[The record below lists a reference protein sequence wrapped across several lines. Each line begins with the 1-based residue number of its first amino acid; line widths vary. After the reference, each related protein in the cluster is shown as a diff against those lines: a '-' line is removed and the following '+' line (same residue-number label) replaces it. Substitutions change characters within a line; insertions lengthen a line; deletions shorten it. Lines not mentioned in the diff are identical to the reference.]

1 MEVVIIAL
9 AATLGNLLI
18 GWDSS
23 TIAGGM
29 TYIKQEFDLEKDP
42 TLEGLIVSM
51 SFITGT
57 VVTIFSGT
65 ISDLVGRRPML
76 ITSSVMFIIG
86 GLVMFWAPNVTVVL
100 LSRIIEGVAIAL
112 AVTFNPVYISEI
124 APADIRGQ
132 LNTLTQFACSGGMF
146 LAYILVFSMS
156 LLQSPSWRLMLS
168 VISIPSVVYFLLTVF
183 YLPESPRWLVSKGR
197 ILEAEKVL
205 RRLRRVD
212 DVSGELALLAEGL
225 NPGGE
230 DISIEEYVVAPASDI
245 LINQEAGKDYIKLYG
260 PNEGVTMIAQPV
272 DAQGS
277 MLSRSMLSM
286 HGSYASRS
294 MLSQQ
299 GSFSSQAAAN
309 LKDPIVNLFGS
320 LHESTLIENGRSNS
334 MSINN
339 ANSIFSTGDPESS
352 PFGTSDNLRTPL
364 NPFHGGA
371 DRAHGSKDMLG
382 IRSNS
387 SLVHANDVETQRNT
401 DIGGGWQLVYK
412 STDDA
417 MGGKREGLQR
427 VYLHADP
434 SAAASVAQ
442 SSHVSFVSTSGYD
455 IHVDGGEAFQA
466 AGIVSRSVLGTS
478 DALQLPEVAAKGPK
492 WRAILEPGVKR
503 ALVVGIGLQILQQAA
518 GINGFLYYAPQ
529 ILEQAGV
536 GGLLS
541 NLGMSSISASFLVNI
556 ITTFCMLPCI
566 AISIRLMDVAGR
578 RSIMLYTIP
587 VLIVS
592 LLVLVLKQFLQLSS
606 VLDASI
612 SAISVVVY
620 ESIFCMGLGIIPNIV
635 CAEIFP
641 TSVRGICISLTS
653 LTYWVCTLAVT
664 LSFPYLLQL
673 LGLSGVFAL
682 FVGGCF
688 ISWIFVYLKVP
699 ETKGMPLEVIIEFFA
714 LGAKPG
720 TDPAEIG
727 MKD

>member
-42 TLEGLIVSM
+42 TLEGFIVSM

-57 VVTIFSGT
+57 LVTIFSGT
-65 ISDLVGRRPML
+65 ISDLIGRRPML
-76 ITSSVMFIIG
+76 ITSSVMFIIAG
-86 GLVMFWAPNVTVVL
+86 FVMFWAPNVTVILV
-100 LSRIIEGVAIAL
+100 SRMIQGVAIAL
-112 AVTFNPVYISEI
+112 AVTFNPLYISEI

-132 LNTLTQFACSGGMF
+132 LNTLTQFACSSGMF

-156 LLQSPSWRLMLS
+156 LLPSPSWRLMLS
-168 VISIPSVVYFLLTVF
+168 VISIPSVLYFFLTVF

-197 ILEAEKVL
+197 ILEAETVL
-205 RRLRRVD
+205 KRLRRVD

-225 NPGGE
+225 RPGGE
-230 DISIEEYVVAPASDI
+230 DISIEEYVVAPASEI
-245 LINQEAGKDYIKLYG
+245 LINQEAGKEYIKLYG

-272 DAQGS
+272 SGQGS
-277 MLSRSMLSM
+277 MLSRSMLSQ

-320 LHESTLIENGRSNS
+320 LHESTLIESGRSNS
-334 MSINN
+334 MLINN
-339 ANSIFSTGDPESS
+339 ANSIFSTGDPEPS

-371 DRAHGSKDMLG
+371 DRAHGSKDMLAM
-382 IRSNS
+382 RSNS
-387 SLVHANDVETQRNT
+387 SLVHANDVETPRNT

-417 MGGKREGLQR
+417 MAGKKEGLQR

-434 SAAASVAQ
+434 SAAAVSQ
-442 SSHVSFVSTSGYD
+442 SSHASFVSTSGYD
-455 IHVDGGEAFQA
+455 IHTDGGEAFQA

-478 DALQLPEVAAKGPK
+478 DALQLPEVATKGPK
-492 WRAILEPGVKR
+492 WRALLEPGVKR

-536 GGLLS
+536 GALLS
-541 NLGMSSISASFLVNI
+541 NLGISSISASFLVNI

-587 VLIVS
+587 VLIVC
-592 LLVLVLKQFLQLSS
+592 LLVLVLRQFFQLSS

-620 ESIFCMGLGIIPNIV
+620 ESFFCMGLGIIPNII

-664 LSFPYLLQL
+664 LTFPYLLQL

-682 FVGGCF
+682 FVGGCI

-714 LGAKPG
+714 IGAKPG
-720 TDPAEIG
+720 TDPAEFGI
-727 MKD
+727 KD

>member
-1 MEVVIIAL
+1 MMEVVIVAV

-23 TIAGGM
+23 TIAGGV

-65 ISDLVGRRPML
+65 ISDMVGRRPML
-76 ITSSVMFIIG
+76 ITSSVMFILS
-86 GLVMFWAPNVTVVL
+86 GLVMLWAPNVIIVL
-100 LSRIIEGVAIAL
+100 LSRVIGGIAIAL
-112 AVTFNPVYISEI
+112 AVTFNPLYISEI
-124 APADIRGQ
+124 APPDIRGQ

-156 LLQSPSWRLMLS
+156 LLPSPSWRVMLS
-168 VISIPSVVYFLLTVF
+168 IISIPSVAYFLLAVF

-197 ILEAEKVL
+197 IHEAEKVL
-205 RRLRRVD
+205 QRLRRVE
-212 DVSGELALLAEGL
+212 DVSA
-225 NPGGE
+225 
-230 DISIEEYVVAPASDI
+230 IEEYVVAPASEI
-245 LINQEAGKDYIKLYG
+245 LVNQEAGKDYIKLYG

-272 DAQGS
+272 NGQGS
-277 MLSRSMLSM
+277 MLSRSMLSQ
-286 HGSYASRS
+286 HGSYPSRS

-299 GSFSSQAAAN
+299 GSFASQAAAS

-320 LHESTLIENGRSNS
+320 LHESTLLDNSGSRSMLMNKS
-334 MSINN
+334 
-339 ANSIFSTGDPESS
+339 NSIFSMGGDPEAS
-352 PFGTSDNLRTPL
+352 PFGTSDNLRAPL
-364 NPFHGGA
+364 MSFQGGA
-371 DRAHGSKDMLG
+371 DRGFGSKDMLG
-382 IRSNS
+382 MTSNS
-387 SLVHANDVETQRNT
+387 SLVHGHDVETPRNR

-434 SAAASVAQ
+434 SAAAVSQ
-442 SSHVSFVSTSGYD
+442 SPRVSFVSTSGYD
-455 IHVDGGEAFQA
+455 LDGGDAFQA

-478 DALQLPEVAAKGPK
+478 DALTMIPEAAVKGPK
-492 WRAILEPGVKR
+492 WKALLEPGVKR
-503 ALVVGIGLQILQQAA
+503 ALIVGIGLQILQQAA

-536 GGLLS
+536 GALLS
-541 NLGMSSISASFLVNI
+541 NLGLSSISASFLVNI

-566 AISIRLMDVAGR
+566 AIAIRLMDVAGR

-587 VLIVS
+587 ILIVC
-592 LLVLVLKQFLQLSS
+592 LLLLVLKQFFQLSS
-606 VLDASI
+606 ILDAAI
-612 SAISVVVY
+612 SAISVIVY
-620 ESIFCMGLGIIPNIV
+620 ESVFCMGLGVIPNII

-664 LSFPYLLQL
+664 LTFPYLLQI

-682 FVGGCF
+682 FVGGCV

-714 LGAKPG
+714 IGAKPG
-720 TDPAEIG
+720 TDPSEIG
-727 MKD
+727 MMKD

>member
-65 ISDLVGRRPML
+65 ISDMVGRRPML
-76 ITSSVMFIIG
+76 ITSSVMFIIA
-86 GLVMFWAPNVTVVL
+86 GLVMLWAPNVTVIL
-100 LSRIIEGVAIAL
+100 LSRIVEGVAIAL
-112 AVTFNPVYISEI
+112 AVTFNPLYISEI
-124 APADIRGQ
+124 APPDIRGQ

-156 LLQSPSWRLMLS
+156 LLQSPSWRVMLS

-197 ILEAEKVL
+197 IVEAEKVL
-205 RRLRRVD
+205 KRLRRVD
-212 DVSGELALLAEGL
+212 DVSGEMALLAEGL

-230 DISIEEYVVAPASDI
+230 NISIEEYVVAPASEI
-245 LINQEAGKDYIKLYG
+245 LINHEAGKDYIKLYG

-272 DAQGS
+272 NGQGS

-299 GSFSSQAAAN
+299 GSFSSQAAAS

-320 LHESTLIENGRSNS
+320 FHESTLIESGRSNS
-334 MSINN
+334 MLINN
-339 ANSIFSTGDPESS
+339 ANSMFSTGDPESS
-352 PFGTSDNLRTPL
+352 PFGTSDNLRAPL

-371 DRAHGSKDMLG
+371 GRAYGSKDMLG
-382 IRSNS
+382 MRSNS
-387 SLVHANDVETQRNT
+387 SLVHGNDETPRNT

-434 SAAASVAQ
+434 SAAAVSQ
-442 SSHVSFVSTSGYD
+442 SPHVSVVATSGYD
-455 IHVDGGEAFQA
+455 IHIDGGEAFQA

-478 DALQLPEVAAKGPK
+478 DALSIPEATAKGPK
-492 WRAILEPGVKR
+492 WRALLEPGVKR
-503 ALVVGIGLQILQQAA
+503 ALIVGIGLQILQQAA

-536 GGLLS
+536 GALLS
-541 NLGMSSISASFLVNI
+541 NLGISSISASFLVNI

-587 VLIVS
+587 ILIVC
-592 LLVLVLKQFLQLSS
+592 LLLLVLKQYFQLSS
-606 VLDASI
+606 VLNASI

-620 ESIFCMGLGIIPNIV
+620 ESVFCMGLGIIPNII

-664 LSFPYLLQL
+664 LTFPYLLQL

-714 LGAKPG
+714 IGAKPG
-720 TDPAEIG
+720 TDPAEFG

>member
-29 TYIKQEFDLEKDP
+29 TYIKQEFELEKDP

-65 ISDLVGRRPML
+65 ISDMVGRRPML
-76 ITSSVMFIIG
+76 ITSSVMFFVA

-112 AVTFNPVYISEI
+112 AVTFNPLYISEI
-124 APADIRGQ
+124 APPDIRGQ

-156 LLQSPSWRLMLS
+156 LLQSPSWRVMLS

-197 ILEAEKVL
+197 IVEAEKVL
-205 RRLRRVD
+205 KRLRRVD
-212 DVSGELALLAEGL
+212 DVSGEMALLAEGL

-230 DISIEEYVVAPASDI
+230 DISIEEYVVAPASEI
-245 LINQEAGKDYIKLYG
+245 LVNQEAGKDYIKLYG

-272 DAQGS
+272 DGQGS

-286 HGSYASRS
+286 HGNYASRS

-299 GSFSSQAAAN
+299 GSFSSQAVAN

-320 LHESTLIENGRSNS
+320 LHESTLIESGRSNS
-334 MSINN
+334 MLINN
-339 ANSIFSTGDPESS
+339 ANSIFSTGDPEAS
-352 PFGTSDNLRTPL
+352 PFGTSDNLRAPL
-364 NPFHGGA
+364 NPYHGGA
-371 DRAHGSKDMLG
+371 DRGYGSKDMLG
-382 IRSNS
+382 MRSNS
-387 SLVHANDVETQRNT
+387 SLVHGHDETPRNT

-434 SAAASVAQ
+434 SAAAVSQ
-442 SSHVSFVSTSGYD
+442 SPHVSFVGTSGYD
-455 IHVDGGEAFQA
+455 MHIDGGEAFQA

-478 DALQLPEVAAKGPK
+478 DALSIPEVAAKGPK
-492 WRAILEPGVKR
+492 WRALLEPGVKR
-503 ALVVGIGLQILQQAA
+503 ALIVGIGLQILQQAA

-536 GGLLS
+536 GALLS
-541 NLGMSSISASFLVNI
+541 SLGISSISASFLVNI

-566 AISIRLMDVAGR
+566 FISIRLMDVAGR

-587 VLIVS
+587 ILIVC
-592 LLVLVLKQFLQLSS
+592 LLVLVLKQYFQLSS
-606 VLDASI
+606 VLNASI

-620 ESIFCMGLGIIPNIV
+620 ESVFCMGLGIIPNII

-664 LSFPYLLQL
+664 LTFPYLLQI

-682 FVGGCF
+682 FVGGCI
-688 ISWIFVYLKVP
+688 ISLIFVYLKVP

-714 LGAKPG
+714 IGAKPG
-720 TDPAEIG
+720 TDPAELG

>member
-1 MEVVIIAL
+1 MMEVVLIAI

-23 TIAGGM
+23 TIAGGV

-65 ISDLVGRRPML
+65 ISDMVGRRPML
-76 ITSSVMFIIG
+76 ITSSVMFIIS
-86 GLVMFWAPNVTVVL
+86 GLVMLWAPNVIIIL
-100 LSRIIEGVAIAL
+100 LSRIISGVAIAL
-112 AVTFNPVYISEI
+112 AVTFNPLYISEI
-124 APADIRGQ
+124 APPDIRGQ

-156 LLQSPSWRLMLS
+156 LLPSPSWRIMLS
-168 VISIPSVVYFLLTVF
+168 IISIPSVAYFLLAVF

-197 ILEAEKVL
+197 IHEAEKVL
-205 RRLRRVD
+205 QRLRRVE

-225 NPGGE
+225 SPGGE
-230 DISIEEYVVAPASDI
+230 DIAIEEYVVAPASEI

-272 DAQGS
+272 NGQGS
-277 MLSRSMLSM
+277 MLSRSMLSQ
-286 HGSYASRS
+286 HGSYPSRS

-299 GSFSSQAAAN
+299 GSFASQAAAS

-320 LHESTLIENGRSNS
+320 LHESTLIDNGGSRS
-334 MSINN
+334 MLINKS
-339 ANSIFSTGDPESS
+339 NSIFSMGDPEAS
-352 PFGTSDNLRTPL
+352 PFGTSDNLRAPL
-364 NPFHGGA
+364 MSFQGGA
-371 DRAHGSKDMLG
+371 DRGFGSKDMLG
-382 IRSNS
+382 MTSNS
-387 SLVHANDVETQRNT
+387 SLVHGNDVETPRNR

-417 MGGKREGLQR
+417 MGGKREVQR

-434 SAAASVAQ
+434 SAAAVSQ
-442 SSHVSFVSTSGYD
+442 SPHVSFVSTSGYD
-455 IHVDGGEAFQA
+455 LDGGEAFQA

-478 DALQLPEVAAKGPK
+478 DALTIPEAAVKGPK
-492 WRAILEPGVKR
+492 WKALLEPGVKR
-503 ALVVGIGLQILQQAA
+503 ALIVGIGLQILQQAA

-536 GGLLS
+536 GDLLS
-541 NLGMSSISASFLVNI
+541 NLGLSSLSASFLVTI

-566 AISIRLMDVAGR
+566 AIAIRLMDVAGR

-587 VLIVS
+587 ILIVC
-592 LLVLVLKQFLQLSS
+592 LLLLVLKQFFQLSAI
-606 VLDASI
+606 LDAAI
-612 SAISVVVY
+612 SAISVIVY
-620 ESIFCMGLGIIPNIV
+620 ESVFCMGLGVIPNII

-664 LSFPYLLQL
+664 LTFPYLLQL
-673 LGLSGVFAL
+673 LGLSGVFSL
-682 FVGGCF
+682 FVGGCI

-714 LGAKPG
+714 IGAKPG
-720 TDPAEIG
+720 TDPSEIG
-727 MKD
+727 IKD